1 MTKFQIAYNKRY
13 KWALL
18 AMFATASMAFTVSPA
33 LSARGDK
40 FETISASAR
49 GTSTQ
54 LGQLVEVQIEIYK
67 SSTPQDRQLL
77 IEAFEKGQ
85 NEGLVKALR
94 KMKAVGR
101 CSITGTVGD
110 DVAFIDVIPT
120 PTGRTIR
127 FATNRP
133 ILFGEA
139 FFDTRSKDY
148 NVTAGE
154 IEIND
159 SDKKKNT
166 GFLFPAAQLVIN
178 KEGQL
183 EFQLLRNPWKLVN
196 IIDWNK
202 PGTPME

>member
-1 MTKFQIAYNKRY
+1 MEKFQIACNRTW
-13 KWALL
+13 KWVLL
-18 AMFATASMAFTVSPA
+18 AIFATALLVFAVSPA

-49 GTSTQ
+49 GTNTQ
-54 LGQLVEVQIEIYK
+54 LGQVVEVQIEIYK

-85 NEGLVKALR
+85 NKGLVDALQ

-120 PTGRTIR
+120 PTGRKIL
-127 FATNRP
+127 FVTNRP

-139 FFDTRSKDY
+139 FFDTQSKDY

-159 SDKKKNT
+159 SDKKNT

-183 EFQLLRNPWKLVN
+183 EFRLLRNPWKLVN
-196 IIDWNK
+196 IICWSK
-202 PGTPME
+202 PGTLLE